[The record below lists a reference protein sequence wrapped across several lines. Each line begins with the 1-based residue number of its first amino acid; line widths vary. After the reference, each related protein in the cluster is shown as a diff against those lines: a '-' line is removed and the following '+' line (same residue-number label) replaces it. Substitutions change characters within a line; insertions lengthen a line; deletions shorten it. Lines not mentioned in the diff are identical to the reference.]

1 MNKLQT
7 TTMDIQQ
14 KPKPQPVDSN
24 RTDSTHLTPKP
35 ITKPETGFKA
45 GKVTQA
51 SAALMI
57 PPAIQG
63 KLSAISKSYGLPI
76 DLSQINLHSATPENI
91 KALRNITELLTA
103 NSKLLPELMKL
114 TAKLLRSDIKLAEF
128 HVNLTKCAVKHQTK
142 LDKATADIWLTMAG
156 YGAKSSK
163 LEHRTNVRES
173 LINQRTEA
181 YGEYYQNSVYGT
193 ESKII
198 DVEYQIAASNRR
210 ILADGK
216 QQKMESNQ
224 TRKQKLAEYINSAF
238 GD

>member
-1 MNKLQT
+1 
-7 TTMDIQQ
+7 MDIQQ
-14 KPKPQPVDSN
+14 KPKPQPQPVDSHT
-24 RTDSTHLTPKP
+24 TDLIPT
-35 ITKPETGFKA
+35 IKPETGFKA
-45 GKVTQA
+45 GKVARA

-57 PPAIQG
+57 PPAVQS
-63 KLSAISKSYGLPI
+63 KFSAISKAYGLPI
-76 DLSQINLHSATPENI
+76 DLSQISLHSATPENI

-114 TAKLLRSDIKLAEF
+114 TAKLLKSDIKLAEF
-128 HVNLTKCAVKHQTK
+128 HVNLTKCAVKHQAK

-156 YGAKSSK
+156 YNAKSSK
-163 LEHRTNVRES
+163 LEHRINVRES
-173 LINQRTEA
+173 LINQRTEV

-198 DVEYQIAASNRR
+198 DVEFQIAASNRR

-224 TRKQKLAEYINSAF
+224 ARKQKLAEYINSAF
-238 GD
+238 VD

>member
-1 MNKLQT
+1 
-7 TTMDIQQ
+7 
-14 KPKPQPVDSN
+14 
-24 RTDSTHLTPKP
+24 
-35 ITKPETGFKA
+35 
-45 GKVTQA
+45 
-51 SAALMI
+51 
-57 PPAIQG
+57 
-63 KLSAISKSYGLPI
+63 
-76 DLSQINLHSATPENI
+76 
-91 KALRNITELLTA
+91 
-103 NSKLLPELMKL
+103 
-114 TAKLLRSDIKLAEF
+114 F
-128 HVNLTKCAVKHQTK
+128 HVNLTKCAVKHQAK

>member
-1 MNKLQT
+1 
-7 TTMDIQQ
+7 MDIKQA
-14 KPKPQPVDSN
+14 PKPQPVDN
-24 RTDSTHLTPKP
+24 HKATSTPINPTPIKP
-35 ITKPETGFKA
+35 SGTGKFKA
-45 GKVTQA
+45 GQVQQA
-51 SAALMI
+51 SAKLML

-63 KLSAISKSYGLPI
+63 KLSAISKAYGLPI
-76 DLSQINLHSATPENI
+76 DLSQISLQSATPENI

-114 TAKLLRSDIKLAEF
+114 TARLLKSDIKLAEF

-173 LINQRTEA
+173 LINRRTEA

-198 DVEYQIAASNRR
+198 DVEYQIAASNRQ

-216 QQKMESNQ
+216 QQKMESTQ
-224 TRKQKLAEYINSAF
+224 SRKQKLQEYINSAF
-238 GD
+238 VD

>member
-1 MNKLQT
+1 
-7 TTMDIQQ
+7 
-14 KPKPQPVDSN
+14 
-24 RTDSTHLTPKP
+24 
-35 ITKPETGFKA
+35 
-45 GKVTQA
+45 
-51 SAALMI
+51 
-57 PPAIQG
+57 
-63 KLSAISKSYGLPI
+63 GLPI

-198 DVEYQIAASNRR
+198 
-210 ILADGK
+210 
-216 QQKMESNQ
+216 
-224 TRKQKLAEYINSAF
+224 
-238 GD
+238 

>member
-1 MNKLQT
+1 
-7 TTMDIQQ
+7 
-14 KPKPQPVDSN
+14 
-24 RTDSTHLTPKP
+24 
-35 ITKPETGFKA
+35 
-45 GKVTQA
+45 
-51 SAALMI
+51 
-57 PPAIQG
+57 
-63 KLSAISKSYGLPI
+63 
-76 DLSQINLHSATPENI
+76 LHSATPENI

-114 TAKLLRSDIKLAEF
+114 TAKLLKSDIKLAEF

-224 TRKQKLAEYINSAF
+224 ARKQKLAEYINSAF

>member
-1 MNKLQT
+1 
-7 TTMDIQQ
+7 
-14 KPKPQPVDSN
+14 
-24 RTDSTHLTPKP
+24 
-35 ITKPETGFKA
+35 
-45 GKVTQA
+45 
-51 SAALMI
+51 
-57 PPAIQG
+57 
-63 KLSAISKSYGLPI
+63 
-76 DLSQINLHSATPENI
+76 
-91 KALRNITELLTA
+91 
-103 NSKLLPELMKL
+103 
-114 TAKLLRSDIKLAEF
+114 
-128 HVNLTKCAVKHQTK
+128 CAVKHQAK

-198 DVEYQIAASNRR
+198 DVEYQIAASNRQ

>member
-1 MNKLQT
+1 
-7 TTMDIQQ
+7 MDIKQA
-14 KPKPQPVDSN
+14 PKPQPVDN
-24 RTDSTHLTPKP
+24 HKATSTTIHPTPVK
-35 ITKPETGFKA
+35 TSGTAKFKV
-45 GKVTQA
+45 GMVQQA
-51 SAALMI
+51 SAKLML

-63 KLSAISKSYGLPI
+63 KLSAISQAYGLPF
-76 DLSQINLHSATPENI
+76 DLSAIGLESATPDNI

-114 TAKLLRSDIKLAEF
+114 TAKLLKSDIKLAEF

-142 LDKATADIWLTMAG
+142 LDKATADIWLSMAG

-173 LINQRTEA
+173 LISKRTEA
-181 YGEYYQNSVYGT
+181 YGEYYQTSVYGA

-198 DVEYQIAASNRR
+198 DVEFQIAASNRQ

-224 TRKQKLAEYINSAF
+224 SRRQKLQEYIDSAF
-238 GD
+238 VD

>member
-1 MNKLQT
+1 
-7 TTMDIQQ
+7 MDIKQA
-14 KPKPQPVDSN
+14 PKPQPVDN
-24 RTDSTHLTPKP
+24 HRATSTTINPTPIK
-35 ITKPETGFKA
+35 TSGTGKFKA
-45 GKVTQA
+45 GQVQQA
-51 SAALMI
+51 SAKLML

-63 KLSAISKSYGLPI
+63 KLSAISKVYGLPF
-76 DLSQINLHSATPENI
+76 DLSAIGLETATPENI

-114 TAKLLRSDIKLAEF
+114 TAKLLKSDIKLAEF

-156 YGAKSSK
+156 YGAKSTK
-163 LEHRTNVRES
+163 LEHRTNVRET

-198 DVEYQIAASNRR
+198 DVEYQIAASNRQ

-216 QQKMESNQ
+216 QQKMESTQ
-224 TRKQKLAEYINSAF
+224 SRKQKLQEYINSAF
-238 GD
+238 VD